1 MLIRQFTGD
10 LATAVAQVAPM
21 ELKEVIYANIT
32 SPKRQRKLIIA
43 RIAAGCLL
51 RRRG

>member
-1 MLIRQFTGD
+1 MLVQQSTGH
-10 LATAVAQVAPM
+10 LATVHILAALWQ
-21 ELKEVIYANIT
+21 LKEVILANIT
-32 SPKRQRKLIIA
+32 SPKRKRKLIIA